1 MRLKGQGSNS
11 AIMILIGLL
20 IVVAVVAAV
29 YLLVL
34 APR

>member
-1 MRLKGQGSNS
+1 MRLKGQASNTWRWVV
-11 AIMILIGLL
+11 ALVVL
-20 IVVAVVAAV
+20 IVVIALAY